1 MPGKAIGKRYKFK
14 TDANGKTVVV
24 KGKPRRT
31 AVHDT
36 IGRENKA
43 KRQAARWDQ
52 LAPGRVTVQKLGRT

>member
-1 MPGKAIGKRYKFK
+1 MPGKAIGKQFKFK
-14 TDANGKTVVV
+14 TDASGRTKVV

-52 LAPGRVTVQKLGRT
+52 LAPGRVTVQKLGRK